1 MKAKT
6 YSDTIA
12 RLNSKNVFVFHSN
25 GKGFHGAGSAAF
37 AMFGLYGNVWRTQTV
52 PRTNSLLHQV
62 PDGTLGKYAI
72 KGVSKGYQEG
82 HEGRSYA
89 IKTVENPGRKKSVDK
104 EVIIRQIRRLYQ
116 FAGQHPKWDFLV
128 AQGVRQGYSGY
139 TPLEYAEMYAAPHP
153 VPRNIVFHKDFSI
166 IVSSCVMNRRPDT
179 VATGT
184 IQLSLFGS

>member
-12 RLNSKNVFVFHSN
+12 HLNSKDVFVFHSN
-25 GKGFHGAGSAAF
+25 GKGFHGAGAAAF
-37 AMFGLYGNVWRTQTV
+37 AMFGLYGNVWRNQVV
-52 PRTNSLLHQV
+52 PKTNSFLHQV

-89 IKTVENPGRKKSVDK
+89 IMTVENPGRKKSVSKDS
-104 EVIIRQIRRLYQ
+104 IIRQIRRLYQ
-116 FAGQHPKWDFLV
+116 FAGQHPTWDFLV
-128 AQGVRQGYSGY
+128 AQTVRQGYSGY
-139 TPLEYAEMYAAPHP
+139 TPLEYAKMYAAPHSIP
-153 VPRNIVFHKDFSI
+153 KNIVFHEDFSI
-166 IVSSCVMNRRPDT
+166 IVSSCIMNRRPNART
-179 VATGT
+179 TGS